1 MNFDDPDVLERM
13 TGPDYKKYWKT
24 TYGFDYVTKL
34 EGTRVVRDNK
44 AKELDIDDLSPLG
57 KHCLESEFR

>member
-1 MNFDDPDVLERM
+1 MRDWGWM
-13 TGPDYKKYWKT
+13 TDLT
-24 TYGFDYVTKL
+24 TYVTKL

>member
-34 EGTRVVRDNK
+34 EGKKIMVNNETK
-44 AKELDIDDLSPLG
+44 LDIDTIGPLA
-57 KHCLESEFR
+57 KYCVEAEFR